1 MNIMECVIHDN
12 VPCKNLTL
20 QHLHL
25 IKNNGYDTFLL
36 SFRISS
42 SVTIN
47 ISRFYSLCQNVVI
60 WHAFVPCDAKNIN
73 ILIETEYSTLTVY
86 SEM

>member
-1 MNIMECVIHDN
+1 MECVIHDN

-47 ISRFYSLCQNVVI
+47 ISRFFHC
-60 WHAFVPCDAKNIN
+60 AK
-73 ILIETEYSTLTVY
+73 TLLFDTPLY
-86 SEM
+86 LAMQRI